1 MIHRY
6 PHHAKTEIIPHDGGE
21 LSSAPHE
28 SLAAPR
34 SHCITGGI
42 ISAGMPPELLA
53 KRLPGTSLPS
63 PPPHH
68 RSRIDYHSRKMYRA
82 DRSVRKAAHARQE
95 DARMR
100 TVSRKLEGAMGVPGA
115 NSFGPS
121 SATVR
126 AGGVIPCVRVA
137 APRPQR
143 LAGKLTSCH
152 EDFPYISSPSSA
164 G

>member
-6 PHHAKTEIIPHDGGE
+6 PHHTKTEIIPHGE

-34 SHCITGGI
+34 SYCITGCI
-42 ISAGMPPELLA
+42 ISDGMPPELLA
-53 KRLPGTSLPS
+53 KRPPGTSFLS

-68 RSRIDYHSRKMYRA
+68 CSRIDYHSWEMYRA
-82 DRSVRKAAHARQE
+82 DGSIRKAAHARQE

-100 TVSRKLEGAMGVPGA
+100 TVSRMLEGAMGVPGA

-121 SATVR
+121 SDTVR
-126 AGGVIPCVRVA
+126 AGGVIPCVRIA
-137 APRPQR
+137 APTPTIGRE
-143 LAGKLTSCH
+143 A
-152 EDFPYISSPSSA
+152 Y
-164 G
+164 